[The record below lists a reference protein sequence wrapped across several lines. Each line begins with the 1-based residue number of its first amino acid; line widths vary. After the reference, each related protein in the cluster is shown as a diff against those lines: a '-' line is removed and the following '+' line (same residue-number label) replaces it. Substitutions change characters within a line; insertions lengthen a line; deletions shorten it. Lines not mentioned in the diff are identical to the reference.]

1 MNPQIPKLKWND
13 VLRNDIKE
21 KQVKIEQAQDRRMWR
36 QKIRWKRPKNKK
48 KDQININLMTS
59 SYFISDRYQTE
70 DDNVW
75 YCGTNWHKSMV
86 SYNELIAPH
95 ESGGSTWK
103 ME

>member
-1 MNPQIPKLKWND
+1 MNPQILKLKGND

-59 SYFISDRYQTE
+59 SYFSVTDIRR
-70 DDNVW
+70 
-75 YCGTNWHKSMV
+75 
-86 SYNELIAPH
+86 
-95 ESGGSTWK
+95 K
-103 ME
+103 MTT